1 MFVLLVNVQEWE
13 LHCTGMVAKFL
24 FVSKCPGIGAAL
36 YRNGIISILFS
47 TIQLFK
53 IQTKFDW
60 LSRIHVALYR
70 IRPYSS
76 SYSLLFLFGK
86 WLSLILREWPVFG
99 WAFSVST
106 SARLSLSQ
114 PMCLNL
120 ICAAISYLECFHV
133 CLSYVVS
140 LIKTIINYCYWQFG
154 WILFDLRNIHINALA
169 EAESDILGILWFSL
183 SQNMKCL
190 YFMNETISSQIASS
204 NS

>member
-1 MFVLLVNVQEWE
+1 
-13 LHCTGMVAKFL
+13 
-24 FVSKCPGIGAAL
+24 
-36 YRNGIISILFS
+36 
-47 TIQLFK
+47 
-53 IQTKFDW
+53 
-60 LSRIHVALYR
+60 
-70 IRPYSS
+70 
-76 SYSLLFLFGK
+76 
-86 WLSLILREWPVFG
+86 
-99 WAFSVST
+99 
-106 SARLSLSQ
+106 
-114 PMCLNL
+114 MCLNL
-120 ICAAISYLECFHV
+120 ICAGISYLECFHV